1 MSCSRQLLLL
11 RLVFVEEPAE
21 RREEA
26 LLRAVRAEHGLTSAS
41 PSAEEGAVNVLR
53 RRRRCGTELLAE
65 ERPQRLVG
73 VQRLSRVAACRERL
87 HQIPVAALPE
97 GSLLDEDSRGPLRGV
112 ELAAPDPEAR
122 LRSQLKSAEI
132 GALEVAAA
140 LLEPG
145 RIGSRDERSHSDVLG
160 GARAHPRACPV
171 LVACGRLGAVNR
183 GVRRLDVN
191 PGVLPENAAP
201 IASPLYSLC
210 GAAAIQ
216 PGRPR

>member
-26 LLRAVRAEHGLTSAS
+26 LLRAVRAESGLTSAS
-41 PSAEEGAVNVLR
+41 ASAEGGAVNVLR

-112 ELAAPDPEAR
+112 ELAAPDPEAS
-122 LRSQLKSAEI
+122 LGSQIQVGGIRCPEG
-132 GALEVAAA
+132 GAAVLGA
-140 LLEPG
+140 G
-145 RIGSRDERSHSDVLG
+145 RIGSRD
-160 GARAHPRACPV
+160 
-171 LVACGRLGAVNR
+171 
-183 GVRRLDVN
+183 
-191 PGVLPENAAP
+191 
-201 IASPLYSLC
+201 
-210 GAAAIQ
+210 
-216 PGRPR
+216 